1 MLFVT
6 EFQAVNEYT
15 GEIETYEGQYVE
27 ALTWEDAISQC
38 RKHAPY
44 LEVVGILE
52 AEVPCDDDYNAD
64 FDNEIRYDNSN

>member
-15 GEIETYEGQYVE
+15 GEIETYEGQFVE
-27 ALTWEDAISQC
+27 ALTWEDVVSQC
-38 RKHAPY
+38 RKYAPY

-52 AEVPCDDDYNAD
+52 AEVPCDDDYNPD